1 MVINGYV
8 IEPGADLSGASF
20 RRTDMTG
27 ADLSGANL
35 TNVDFKETILVG
47 ANLSGA
53 NFTGELNHYGGLNVG
68 LFNADL
74 TNANLS
80 NANLTLVN
88 LNSANFTG
96 ANLTGANLTG
106 VHTSSTIFKDADLS
120 GITFETD
127 IFDYA
132 GGPDWRLS
140 SGARVDKGVWA
151 LIDEDDRSSLLLNNN
166 APTFSHCFLTLD
178 KKLFLGRIKPAP
190 P

>member
-53 NFTGELNHYGGLNVG
+53 NFTGERNQYGGLNVG
-68 LFNADL
+68 LYNADL

-80 NANLTLVN
+80 NANLTLVR
-88 LNSANFTG
+88 ACDIP
-96 ANLTGANLTG
+96 LTIIRRFA
-106 VHTSSTIFKDADLS
+106 
-120 GITFETD
+120 
-127 IFDYA
+127 
-132 GGPDWRLS
+132 
-140 SGARVDKGVWA
+140 
-151 LIDEDDRSSLLLNNN
+151 
-166 APTFSHCFLTLD
+166 
-178 KKLFLGRIKPAP
+178 
-190 P
+190 